1 MDRGVALGVVAS
13 LVNKNFSERRL
24 GELRGITL
32 LGTWVNNVSWTPC
45 EYSSSTRGKRLPIGG
60 CLVDDAL
67 RVRRKPPNVRAVG
80 VHDGEFVVAL
90 PAYKDDPLAI
100 G

>member
-1 MDRGVALGVVAS
+1 MRDILARVRYLRKP
-13 LVNKNFSERRL
+13 LLELRY
-24 GELRGITL
+24 GELRRTPL
-32 LGTWVNNVSWTPC
+32 PRTWVNNVSWTPC

-80 VHDGEFVVAL
+80 VHDGEFVAAL